1 MLTAGNSLGLYGQP
15 LYRRV
20 RNIDQSVKLG
30 GQGDRRPGRFHDH
43 WTLPFEPAPN
53 SNGDV
58 IIFPE
63 RAGSRLYARVRIR
76 PPRVVGSPYRR
87 VGRKVV
93 VLVQPTSYDHY
104 ESDLISCQQA

>member
-1 MLTAGNSLGLYGQP
+1 MLTAGNSLALEREP

-20 RNIDQSVKLG
+20 KNLDQTVKLG
-30 GQGDRRPGRFHDH
+30 GQGDRRPGRYVDH
-43 WTLPFEPAPN
+43 STLPFEPAPN

-58 IIFPE
+58 ILFPE

-87 VGRKVV
+87 VREGKW
-93 VLVQPTSYDHY
+93 
-104 ESDLISCQQA
+104 